1 LDTIPSISLIVCTH
15 NRADILDHSLSFY
28 ANIKTEVNYDILI
41 VANACTD
48 HTLDIIKKH
57 TATNTKIRH
66 VEQDSIGHSNARN
79 AGWKNANA
87 PFVFYIDD
95 DAYPNPNIIDELY
108 RLINSNSIDCISGR
122 TVYWD
127 YNSPK
132 WIKPSFVEV
141 PTFREDFGEMPS
153 RGYINGCACGFSI
166 QALKKAGG
174 FNPRAGMSGKKIGY
188 YDEIYMQDKL
198 KSLGHTI
205 HYSPELIVHHQS
217 HQKKITAFFKSHYLK
232 GKSRK
237 QFAALSTFKAA
248 YYSLVSLTKGTV
260 YLLPNWVKHG
270 TSAGTV
276 KSYSSFFYYL
286 GQLIG

>member
-1 LDTIPSISLIVCTH
+1 
-15 NRADILDHSLSFY
+15 LSFY
-28 ANIKTEVNYDILI
+28 ASIKAEIDYEILV

-48 HTLDIIKKH
+48 HTLDVIKKH
-57 TATNTKIRH
+57 TATNTTIRH
-66 VEQDSIGHSNARN
+66 VELATIGHSNARN
-79 AGWKNANA
+79 AGWKSANA
-87 PFVFYIDD
+87 PFVFYVDD
-95 DAYPNPNIIDELY
+95 DAYPKANLIDELY

-132 WIKPSFVEV
+132 WIKPSLVEV
-141 PTFREDFGEMPS
+141 PLFRDDFGDMPS
-153 RGYINGCACGFSI
+153 HGYINGCACGFSI

-174 FNPRAGMSGKKIGY
+174 FNPKAGMTGKKIGY
-188 YDEIYMQDKL
+188 YDEIYMQDRVQ
-198 KSLGHTI
+198 SLGHII

-217 HQKKITAFFKSHYLK
+217 HQKTILAFFKAHYLQ

-237 QFAALSTFKAA
+237 QFFTLSIPYVA
-248 YYSLVSLTKGTV
+248 YGTLVSLIKGTV
-260 YLLPNWVKHG
+260 YLLPNWGKHG
-270 TSAGTV
+270 ISVGTV

>member
-1 LDTIPSISLIVCTH
+1 MDTTPSISLIVCTH

-28 ANIKTEVNYDILI
+28 ASIKAEIDYEILV
-41 VANACTD
+41 VANVCID
-48 HTLDIIKKH
+48 HTLNVIRKH
-57 TATNTKIRH
+57 TATNPRITQ
-66 VEQDSIGHSNARN
+66 VEKTTIGHSNARN
-79 AGWKNANA
+79 AGWENANA
-87 PFVFYIDD
+87 PFIFYIDD

-108 RLINSNSIDCISGR
+108 RLINSKSINCISGR

-127 YNSPK
+127 YNPPK

-153 RGYINGCACGFSI
+153 HGYINGCACGFSI

-174 FNPRAGMSGKKIGY
+174 FNPKVGMTGKKIGY

-198 KSLGHTI
+198 KSLGHII
-205 HYSPELIVHHQS
+205 HYSPELIVNHQS
-217 HQKKITAFFKSHYLK
+217 HLIIITFFKTHYLQ

-237 QFAALSTFKAA
+237 QFAAFSTFKVA
-248 YYSLVSLTKGTV
+248 YYTLVSLMKGNV

-270 TSAGTV
+270 SSPGTV

-286 GQLIG
+286 GQLIA